1 MMPKNVLGIVY
12 SNSYDASLGALTAR
26 RTMGSVPFGGRYR
39 LIDFPLS
46 NLVNSGVTKVGVI
59 ANSNFR
65 SLMDHVGS
73 GRPWD
78 LSRKVDGLTMLPPFT
93 PTVVDGNNRID
104 SLSRIMDFISYAK
117 QEYVVLMDSNFVC
130 NTDLSKLFDFH
141 SKKNADITIAYC
153 TGTLHKLL
161 YQAVLD
167 VNEDAKV
174 TNIGIDVK
182 TTADVNY
189 SANIILIRK
198 ALLERLIGDAQSYA
212 YTSFEKDILQ
222 KNVSTLNI
230 YGYKI
235 PEWNCTVD
243 SMNTYFEA
251 NMELLKK
258 ECRRELFNDSTPVYT
273 KVRNDMPVVYGIT
286 SECKNSLIADGCQI
300 EGTVRNSII
309 FRGARVAKGAVVE
322 NSILMQDAF
331 VGEDAKLNCVIMDK
345 NTVITPKKVL
355 SGDKSYPLFV
365 GKEIVI

>member
-46 NLVNSGVTKVGVI
+46 NMVNSGITKVGVI
-59 ANSNFR
+59 ANSNFH
-65 SLMDHVGS
+65 SLMDHIGS

-78 LSRKVDGLTMLPPFT
+78 LSRKVDGLTLLPPFT
-93 PTVVDGNNRID
+93 PSAVDSSNRID
-104 SLSRIMDFISYAK
+104 TLNRIMDYISTSK
-117 QEYVVLMDSNFVC
+117 QEYVLLMDSNFVC
-130 NTDLSKLFDFH
+130 NMDLKKLFDFH
-141 SKKNADITIAYC
+141 SKKKADITISYC
-153 TGTLHKLL
+153 TGKLPAL
-161 YQAVLD
+161 QNQLVIDVDADGKITDAAV
-167 VNEDAKV
+167 
-174 TNIGIDVK
+174 DVK
-182 TTADVNY
+182 TEQEVSYVSNV
-189 SANIILIRK
+189 ILIRK

-212 YTSFEKDILQ
+212 YASFEKDIIQ
-222 KNVSTLNI
+222 KNISTLNI
-230 YGYKI
+230 YGYKVA
-235 PEWNCTVD
+235 EWNCTID
-243 SMNTYFEA
+243 SMNTYFDA
-251 NMELLKK
+251 NMQLLKK
-258 ECRRELFNDSTPVYT
+258 DARKELFSSENPVYT
-273 KVRNDMPVVYGIT
+273 KVRDDMPVVYGIA

-300 EGTVRNSII
+300 EGTVKNSIV

-355 SGDKSYPLFV
+355 SGDKSYPLFI

>member
-12 SNSYDASLGALTAR
+12 SNSYDVCLGALTAR

-59 ANSNFR
+59 ANSNFH

-93 PTVVDGNNRID
+93 PTVADASNRID
-104 SLSRIMDFISYAK
+104 SLSRIMDFISHSK
-117 QEYVVLMDSNFVC
+117 QEYVLLMDSNFVC
-130 NTDLSKLFDFH
+130 NTDLSKIFDFH

-153 TGTLHKLL
+153 NGAAPALQNTM
-161 YQAVLD
+161 VLD
-167 VNEDAKV
+167 IDADSKV
-174 TNIGIDVK
+174 SNIGIDIK
-182 TTADVNY
+182 TSADVNY

-212 YTSFEKDILQ
+212 YTSFEKDIIQ
-222 KNVSTLNI
+222 KNVSNLNI

-235 PEWNCTVD
+235 EEWNCTID
-243 SMNTYFEA
+243 NMNSYFAA
-251 NMELLKK
+251 NMELLNKQNRK
-258 ECRRELFNDSTPVYT
+258 ALFNSDTPVYT

-322 NSILMQDAF
+322 NCILMQDAF
-331 VGEDAKLNCVIMDK
+331 VGEDAKLNCVVMDK

-365 GKEIVI
+365 GKDIVI

>member
-46 NLVNSGVTKVGVI
+46 NMVNSGITKVGVI
-59 ANSNFR
+59 ANSNFH
-65 SLMDHVGS
+65 SLMDHIGS

-78 LSRKVDGLTMLPPFT
+78 LSRKVDGLTLLPPFT
-93 PTVVDGNNRID
+93 PSPVDSSNRID
-104 SLSRIMDFISYAK
+104 TLNRIMEYISTSK
-117 QEYVVLMDSNFVC
+117 QEYVLIMDSNFVC
-130 NTDLSKLFDFH
+130 NLDLKKLFDFH
-141 SKKNADITIAYC
+141 SQKKADITMSYC
-153 TGTLHKLL
+153 VGKLPKLQNQLVVDVDADGKITG
-161 YQAVLD
+161 AGV
-167 VNEDAKV
+167 
-174 TNIGIDVK
+174 DVK
-182 TTADVNY
+182 TEQDVNY
-189 SANIILIRK
+189 VSNVILIRK

-212 YTSFEKDILQ
+212 YQSFEKDIIQ
-222 KNVSTLNI
+222 KNINNLNI
-230 YGYKI
+230 YGYKVT
-235 PEWNCTVD
+235 EWNCTID

-251 NMELLKK
+251 NMALLKK
-258 ECRRELFNDSTPVYT
+258 DARKALFSNENPVYT
-273 KVRNDMPVVYGIT
+273 KVRDDMPVVYGIG
-286 SECKNSLIADGCQI
+286 SNCKNTLIADGCQI
-300 EGTVRNSII
+300 EGTVKNSIV

-331 VGEDAKLNCVIMDK
+331 VGEDAKLNCVVMDK